1 MKRLTTIRARLLSGL
16 GLTTALQ
23 VLALGIAVITLLI
36 TSGAV
41 RKVSMERLPQVGYA
55 NQLSYTGE
63 RMADEITAVIAAS
76 SQSIRKESFSNY
88 ETQAKRAAPLLTL
101 IEEGGASTAQMDEL
115 GAALTSLS
123 LAASAVNDAQRS
135 FIDHRT
141 ALDALRVNASELRK
155 DLQLAVE
162 DAVDGADDADV
173 ETLLRLGLSGTMIG
187 TLYADAAQ
195 APDVEAVNSLSER
208 FNEYADDVRINIA
221 ILGSAAT
228 PEVRALANEFLGAGA
243 ADEGIFSLR
252 LSELSAMD
260 ASQQA
265 KREAMEALGTQST
278 AINRLVTEISA
289 VAESE
294 ARSSL
299 TAADRSSVAV
309 LVCAAFSVAFA
320 IWLGYFYVH
329 RQVLRR
335 LSDIRSVMLT
345 VAEGELG
352 NEVEGVDIQD
362 EIGAMA
368 RALEVFRQNAIKAEK
383 LNNEMLE
390 TQKEMLASQEEKM
403 ELERKQ
409 RQADEERRAAEARAE
424 KERLEAEEKARQE
437 RAAAEERERELREE
451 ASRKEMEARER
462 QREAEA
468 EALRERA
475 AEEKR
480 LMEEKAAAEEQ
491 ARLEREA
498 AAEER
503 RKEEEQRRQE
513 KLAAEE
519 RERQLR
525 EEAAERERIAEK
537 ERQEAE
543 AEAMRQKAAAEK
555 RRLEEQAAAE
565 EQARQEREAAAERER
580 QREVEAQQ
588 RAEQERRA
596 MIQSLASSIGEVVRA
611 ARAGDFSKTVVADFD
626 DPELNDL
633 AENLNQ
639 LVGTVKGGLA
649 ETVDVLRALRD
660 SDLTQRVDGQF
671 EGSFA
676 DLRDGVNFAADGL
689 ANVLTNLRSTSTR
702 VGASLS
708 ELMGGVDQLSSQ
720 TSTQAATLEE
730 TSAALQ
736 SFTTTVEQTS
746 QRTAEMRDNARATQT
761 KAEAGGQ
768 VMTEATEAMDRVAN
782 SSKKVTEITSVIESI
797 AFQTNLLAL
806 NASVEAARAGE
817 AGKGFAVVA
826 AEVRSLA
833 QSTANASK
841 EISTLISAAN
851 DEIKGGVDLVSR
863 AADDLKLIV
872 DEVATNVSLIDD
884 VSQATQSQTLT
895 LREINLAMTDLDRL
909 TQGNNTLV
917 DSNNHAIGQAKLEFD
932 QLDTLVAGFRLTG
945 GSAATRVYTE
955 ADAA

>member
-1 MKRLTTIRARLLSGL
+1 MNKFTTIRTRLLSGL
-16 GLTTALQ
+16 ALSAVLQ
-23 VLALGIAVITLLI
+23 VLALGLAVIALLI

-41 RKVSMERLPQVGYA
+41 RKVSMERLPQSGYA
-55 NQLSYTGE
+55 SQLAFTGE
-63 RMADEITAVIAAS
+63 RMADDIAAVISAS
-76 SQSIRKESFSNY
+76 SQEVRDESFANY
-88 ETQAKRAAPLLTL
+88 EEQARRTAPLLML
-101 IEEGGASTAQMDEL
+101 IEEGGASTEQMAEL
-115 GAALTSLS
+115 ESAFEALSVAA
-123 LAASAVNDAQRS
+123 AAVNDAQRS
-135 FIDHRT
+135 FIENRM
-141 ALDALRVNASELRK
+141 AQDALRASATVLRQ

-173 ETLLRLGLSGTMIG
+173 ETLLRLGLSGTLIG
-187 TLYADAAQ
+187 TLYVDAAQ
-195 APDVEAVNSLSER
+195 APNAEAVDDISAQ

-221 ILGSAAT
+221 ILGGAAT
-228 PEVRALANEFLGAGA
+228 PQVRALASAFIEAGEG
-243 ADEGIFSLR
+243 DDGIFALR
-252 LSELSAMD
+252 LSELQAMDAARTAKLSAMD
-260 ASQQA
+260 ALATQQ
-265 KREAMEALGTQST
+265 T
-278 AINRLVTEISA
+278 AINRLVTEIGA
-289 VAESE
+289 VAETE
-294 ARSSL
+294 ARQSL
-299 TAADRSSVAV
+299 SAAESSSVLV
-309 LVCAAFSVAFA
+309 LICAAFSIALAV
-320 IWLGYFYVH
+320 WLGYFYVH

-335 LSDIRSVMLT
+335 LGEIRGTMLK
-345 VAEGELG
+345 VAEGELDVA
-352 NEVEGVDIQD
+352 VEGLGVQD

-368 RALEVFRQNAIKAEK
+368 RALEVFRENAIKAEK
-383 LNNEMLE
+383 LNKDMLQ
-390 TQKEMLASQEEKM
+390 TQKEMIAQQEEKM

-437 RAAAEERERELREE
+437 RAAAEERERQLREE
-451 ASRKEMEARER
+451 AAQKEMEARER

-468 EALRERA
+468 KALRERA
-475 AEEKR
+475 EEEKR

-503 RKEEEQRRQE
+503 RQEEEQRRQE

-543 AEAMRQKAAAEK
+543 AEAMRKQAAAEK

-565 EQARQEREAAAERER
+565 EKARQEREAAAERER
-580 QREVEAQQ
+580 QREIEAQQ
-588 RAEQERRA
+588 RLEEERRA
-596 MIQSLASSIGEVVRA
+596 MIQSLASSIGDVVRA
-611 ARAGDFSKTVVADFD
+611 ARAGDFSKTVAADFD

-639 LVGTVKGGLA
+639 LLGTVKGGLE

-660 SDLTQRVDGQF
+660 SDLTQRVDGEF

-708 ELMGGVDQLSSQ
+708 ELLGGVDQLSSQ

-736 SFTTTVEQTS
+736 SFTATVEQTS
-746 QRTAEMRDNARATQT
+746 QRTTEMRDNARATQT
-761 KAEAGGQ
+761 KAEAGGE
-768 VMTEATEAMDRVAN
+768 VMAEATEAMDRVAN

-841 EISTLISAAN
+841 EISTLITAAN
-851 DEIKGGVDLVSR
+851 EEIKGGVDLVSR

-872 DEVATNVSLIDD
+872 DEVAENVSLIDD

-917 DSNNHAIGQAKLEFD
+917 DSNNHAIGQAKMEFD
-932 QLDTLVAGFRLTG
+932 QLDNLVAGFRLAG
-945 GSAATRVYTE
+945 DVSTRVFTE

>member
-1 MKRLTTIRARLLSGL
+1 MSKFSTIRTRLLSGL
-16 GLTTALQ
+16 ALSTAFQ
-23 VLALGIAVITLLI
+23 VLALGLAVFALLI

-41 RKVSMERLPQVGYA
+41 RKVSLERLPQAGYA
-55 NQLSYTGE
+55 NQLAYTGE
-63 RMADEITAVIAAS
+63 RMADDIAAVISAT
-76 SQSIRKESFSNY
+76 SQSVREESFADY
-88 ETQAKRAAPLLTL
+88 EQQASRTKPLFMLL
-101 IEEGGASTAQMDEL
+101 EEGGTSADKMSEL
-115 GAALTSLS
+115 RAAFEALS
-123 LAASAVNDAQRS
+123 VAASAVNDAQRGY
-135 FIDHRT
+135 IDNRLLQEQKRT
-141 ALDALRVNASELRK
+141 EASALRQ
-155 DLQLAVE
+155 DLQLALE
-162 DAVDGADDADV
+162 DAVDVADDADV
-173 ETLLRLGLSGTMIG
+173 ETLLRLGLSGTLIG
-187 TLYADAAQ
+187 ALYADGSQ
-195 APDVEAVNSLSER
+195 APTPEVVTELNDQ
-208 FNEYADDVRINIA
+208 FNEFADDVRINIA

-228 PEVRALANEFLGAGA
+228 PQVRGLANAFIGVGEGE
-243 ADEGIFSLR
+243 EGIFSIR
-252 LSELSAMD
+252 LSEISAMEAAKAAKLQAMD
-260 ASQQA
+260 ALSA
-265 KREAMEALGTQST
+265 QSD

-289 VAESE
+289 VAQTE
-294 ARSSL
+294 ARNSL
-299 TAADRSSVAV
+299 TAAENSSLAV
-309 LVCAAFSVAFA
+309 LILAGFSIALAV
-320 IWLGYFYVH
+320 WLGYFYVH

-335 LSDIRSVMLT
+335 LGDIRGVMLE
-345 VAEGELG
+345 VAEGKLDV
-352 NEVEGVDIQD
+352 EVEGIDVQD

-368 RALEVFRQNAIKAEK
+368 RALEVFRENAIKAEK
-383 LNNEMLE
+383 LNKDMLK
-390 TQKEMLASQEEKM
+390 TQKEMIAQQEEKM

-437 RAAAEERERELREE
+437 RAAAEERERQLREE
-451 ASRKEMEARER
+451 AAQKEMEARER

-468 EALRERA
+468 KALRERA
-475 AEEKR
+475 EEEKR
-480 LMEEKAAAEEQ
+480 LMEEKAAAEEE

-503 RKEEEQRRQE
+503 RLEEEKRRQE

-537 ERQEAE
+537 KRQEAE
-543 AEAMRQKAAAEK
+543 AEAMRKEAAAEK

-580 QREVEAQQ
+580 QREIEAQQ
-588 RAEQERRA
+588 RLEEERRA
-596 MIQSLASSIGEVVRA
+596 MIQSLASSIGEVVLA
-611 ARAGDFSKTVVADFD
+611 ARAGDFSKQVAADFD

-639 LVGTVKGGLA
+639 LVGTVKGGLE
-649 ETVDVLRALRD
+649 ETVEVLRALKD
-660 SDLTQRVDGQF
+660 SDLTQRVDGDF

-689 ANVLTNLRSTSTR
+689 ANVLMNLRSTSTR
-702 VGASLS
+702 VGSSLS
-708 ELMGGVDQLSSQ
+708 ELLGGVDQLSSQ

-736 SFTTTVEQTS
+736 SFTATVEQTS
-746 QRTAEMRDNARATQT
+746 QRTTEMRDNARATQT

-768 VMTEATEAMDRVAN
+768 VMTEATEAMDRVAT

-841 EISTLISAAN
+841 EISTLISEAN
-851 DEIKGGVDLVSR
+851 NQIKGGVDLVSR

-872 DEVATNVSLIDD
+872 DEVAENVELIDD
-884 VSQATQSQTLT
+884 VSQATQSQTVA
-895 LREINLAMTDLDRL
+895 LREINLAMNDLDRL

-932 QLDTLVAGFRLTG
+932 QLDNLVAGFRISG
-945 GSAATRVYTE
+945 DVSSKVFTE

>member
-1 MKRLTTIRARLLSGL
+1 MDKFSTIRTRLLSGL
-16 GLTTALQ
+16 ALSTAFQ
-23 VLALGIAVITLLI
+23 VLALGLAVFALLI

-41 RKVSMERLPQVGYA
+41 RKVSLERLPQAGYA
-55 NQLSYTGE
+55 NQLAYTGE
-63 RMADEITAVIAAS
+63 RMADDIAAVISAT
-76 SQSIRKESFSNY
+76 SQSVREESFANY
-88 ETQAKRAAPLLTL
+88 DKQASRTKPLFMLL
-101 IEEGGASTAQMDEL
+101 EEGGASAEQMAQL
-115 GAALTSLS
+115 HGAFDALSV
-123 LAASAVNDAQRS
+123 AASAVNDAQRGY
-135 FIDHRT
+135 IENRLLQEQKRT
-141 ALDALRVNASELRK
+141 EASALRQ
-155 DLQLAVE
+155 DLQIALE
-162 DAVDGADDADV
+162 DAVDVADDADV
-173 ETLLRLGLSGTMIG
+173 ETLLRLGLSGTLIG
-187 TLYADAAQ
+187 ALYADGSQAATT
-195 APDVEAVNSLSER
+195 EAVIELNDQ
-208 FNEYADDVRINIA
+208 FNELADDLRINIA

-228 PEVRALANEFLGAGA
+228 PQVRSLANAFIGAG
-243 ADEGIFSLR
+243 DGEEGIFAIR
-252 LSELSAMD
+252 LSEISAMQAAQAAKLQAMD
-260 ASQQA
+260 ALTA
-265 KREAMEALGTQST
+265 QSN

-289 VAESE
+289 VAQTE
-294 ARSSL
+294 ARASL
-299 TAADRSSVAV
+299 TAAENSSVAV
-309 LVCAAFSVAFA
+309 LILAGFSIALAV
-320 IWLGYFYVH
+320 WLGYFYVH

-335 LSDIRSVMLT
+335 LGDIRGVMLE
-345 VAEGELG
+345 VAEGKLKV
-352 NEVEGVDIQD
+352 EVEGIDVQD

-368 RALEVFRQNAIKAEK
+368 RALEVFRENAIKAEK
-383 LNNEMLE
+383 LNNDMLK
-390 TQKEMLASQEEKM
+390 TQKEMIAQQEEKM

-437 RAAAEERERELREE
+437 RAAAEERERQLRED
-451 ASRKEMEARER
+451 AAQKEMKARER

-468 EALRERA
+468 KALRERA
-475 AEEKR
+475 EEEKR
-480 LMEEKAAAEEQ
+480 LMEEKAAAEEA

-503 RKEEEQRRQE
+503 RLEEEKRRQE
-513 KLAAEE
+513 KLEAEE

-537 ERQEAE
+537 KRQEAE
-543 AEAMRQKAAAEK
+543 AEAMRKEADAEK

-580 QREVEAQQ
+580 QREIEAQQ
-588 RAEQERRA
+588 RLEDERRA
-596 MIQSLASSIGEVVRA
+596 MIQSLASSIGEVVLA
-611 ARAGDFSKTVVADFD
+611 ARAGDFSKHVAADFD

-639 LVGTVKGGLA
+639 LVGTVKGGLE
-649 ETVDVLRALRD
+649 ETVTVLRALKD
-660 SDLTQRVDGQF
+660 SDLTQRVDGDF

-689 ANVLTNLRSTSTR
+689 ANVLMNLRSTSTR
-702 VGASLS
+702 VGSTLS
-708 ELMGGVDQLSSQ
+708 ELLGGVDQLSSQ

-736 SFTTTVEQTS
+736 SFTATVEQTS
-746 QRTAEMRDNARATQT
+746 QRTTEMRDNARATQT
-761 KAEAGGQ
+761 KAEAGGH
-768 VMTEATEAMDRVAN
+768 VMTEATEAMDRVAT

-841 EISTLISAAN
+841 EISTLISEAN
-851 DEIKGGVDLVSR
+851 DQIKGGVDLVSR

-872 DEVATNVSLIDD
+872 DEVAENVELIDD

-895 LREINLAMTDLDRL
+895 LREINLAMSDLDRL

-917 DSNNHAIGQAKLEFD
+917 DSNNHSIGQAKLEFD
-932 QLDTLVAGFRLTG
+932 QLDNLVAGFRISG
-945 GSAATRVYTE
+945 DVSSRVFTE

>member
-1 MKRLTTIRARLLSGL
+1 MSKFTTIRTRLLSGL
-16 GLTTALQ
+16 ALSTVLQ
-23 VLALGIAVITLLI
+23 VLALGIAVVTLLI

-41 RKVSMERLPQVGYA
+41 RQVSMERLPQAGYA
-55 NQLSYTGE
+55 NQLAFTGE
-63 RMADEITAVIAAS
+63 RMADDIAAVISATT
-76 SQSIRKESFSNY
+76 QSVRDESYANY
-88 ETQAKRAAPLLTL
+88 EKQAGRTGPLLML
-101 IEEGGASTAQMDEL
+101 LEEGGASMAQMAQLESAFEDLSVAAGAVNEAQRRFIDNRTAQ
-115 GAALTSLS
+115 
-123 LAASAVNDAQRS
+123 
-135 FIDHRT
+135 
-141 ALDALRVNASELRK
+141 DALRTSATDLRQ

-173 ETLLRLGLSGTMIG
+173 ETLLRLGLSGTLIG
-187 TLYADAAQ
+187 TLYADASQ
-195 APDVEAVNSLSER
+195 APNASIVNQLSDQ
-208 FNEYADDVRINIA
+208 FTEYSDDVRINIA
-221 ILGSAAT
+221 ILGDAAT
-228 PEVRALANEFLGAGA
+228 PQVRALADAFIAAGE
-243 ADEGIFSLR
+243 ADDGIFALR
-252 LSELSAMD
+252 LSELDAMEAANTAKLQAMD
-260 ASQQA
+260 ALA
-265 KREAMEALGTQST
+265 AQSG
-278 AINRLVTEISA
+278 AINRLVTEIAALS
-289 VAESE
+289 ETE
-294 ARSSL
+294 ARRSL
-299 TAADRSSVAV
+299 TAAERSSVAV
-309 LVCAAFSVAFA
+309 LICAAFSIVLAV
-320 IWLGYFYVH
+320 WLGYFYVH

-335 LSDIRSVMLT
+335 LGEIRGVMLR
-345 VAEGELG
+345 VAEGELDVA
-352 NEVEGVDIQD
+352 VEGLEVQD
-362 EIGAMA
+362 EIGGMA
-368 RALEVFRQNAIKAEK
+368 RTLEVFRENAIEAER
-383 LNNEMLE
+383 LNKEMLQ

-424 KERLEAEEKARQE
+424 KERLEAEEKAREE
-437 RAAAEERERELREE
+437 RVAAEERERELREE
-451 ASRKEMEARER
+451 AARKEMEARER

-468 EALRERA
+468 KALRERA
-475 AEEKR
+475 EEEKR

-498 AAEER
+498 IAEER
-503 RKEEEQRRQE
+503 RQEEENRRQE
-513 KLAAEE
+513 KIAAEE
-519 RERQLR
+519 RERKLR
-525 EEAAERERIAEK
+525 EEAAERELLAEK

-543 AEAMRQKAAAEK
+543 AEAMRKQAEAEK

-565 EQARQEREAAAERER
+565 EKARQEREAAAERER
-580 QREVEAQQ
+580 QREIEAQQ
-588 RAEQERRA
+588 RLEEERRA
-596 MIQSLASSIGEVVRA
+596 MIQSLASSIGEVVLA
-611 ARAGDFSKTVVADFD
+611 ARAGDFSKTVAADFD

-639 LVGTVKGGLA
+639 LVGTVKGGLE
-649 ETVDVLRALRD
+649 ETVEVLGALRD
-660 SDLTQRVDGQF
+660 SDLTQRVDGEF

-708 ELMGGVDQLSSQ
+708 ELLGGVDQLSSQ

-736 SFTTTVEQTS
+736 SFTATVEQTS
-746 QRTAEMRDNARATQT
+746 QRTTEMRDNARATQT

-841 EISTLISAAN
+841 EISILISAAN

-917 DSNNHAIGQAKLEFD
+917 DSNNHAIGQAKMEFD
-932 QLDTLVAGFRLTG
+932 QLDNLVAGFRLAGDVT
-945 GSAATRVYTE
+945 TRVFTE

>member
-1 MKRLTTIRARLLSGL
+1 MSKFTTIRTRLLSGL
-16 GLTTALQ
+16 ALSTVLQ
-23 VLALGIAVITLLI
+23 VLALGIAVVTLLI

-41 RKVSMERLPQVGYA
+41 RQVSMERLPQAGYA
-55 NQLSYTGE
+55 NQLAFTGE
-63 RMADEITAVIAAS
+63 RMADDIAAVISATT
-76 SQSIRKESFSNY
+76 QSVRDESYANY
-88 ETQAKRAAPLLTL
+88 EKQAGRTGPLLML
-101 IEEGGASTAQMDEL
+101 LEEGGASMAQMAQLESAFEDLSVAAGAVNEAQRRFIDNRTAQ
-115 GAALTSLS
+115 
-123 LAASAVNDAQRS
+123 
-135 FIDHRT
+135 
-141 ALDALRVNASELRK
+141 DALRTSATDLRQ

-173 ETLLRLGLSGTMIG
+173 ETLLRLGLSGTLIG
-187 TLYADAAQ
+187 TLYADASQ
-195 APDVEAVNSLSER
+195 APNASIVNQLSNQ
-208 FNEYADDVRINIA
+208 FTEYSDDVRINIA
-221 ILGSAAT
+221 ILGDAAT
-228 PEVRALANEFLGAGA
+228 PQVRALADAFIAAGE
-243 ADEGIFSLR
+243 ADDGIFALR
-252 LSELSAMD
+252 LSELDAMEAANTAKLQAMD
-260 ASQQA
+260 ALA
-265 KREAMEALGTQST
+265 AQSG
-278 AINRLVTEISA
+278 AINRLVTEIAALS
-289 VAESE
+289 ETE
-294 ARSSL
+294 ARRSL
-299 TAADRSSVAV
+299 TAAERSSVAV
-309 LVCAAFSVAFA
+309 LICAAFSIVLAV
-320 IWLGYFYVH
+320 WLGYFYVH

-335 LSDIRSVMLT
+335 LGEIRGVMLR
-345 VAEGELG
+345 VAEGELDVA
-352 NEVEGVDIQD
+352 VEGLEVQD
-362 EIGAMA
+362 EIGGMA
-368 RALEVFRQNAIKAEK
+368 RTLEVFRENAIEAER
-383 LNNEMLE
+383 LNKEMLQ

-424 KERLEAEEKARQE
+424 KERLEAEEKAREE
-437 RAAAEERERELREE
+437 RVAAEERERELREE
-451 ASRKEMEARER
+451 AARKEMEARER

-468 EALRERA
+468 KALRERA
-475 AEEKR
+475 EEEKR

-498 AAEER
+498 IAEER
-503 RKEEEQRRQE
+503 RQEEENRRQE
-513 KLAAEE
+513 KIAAEE
-519 RERQLR
+519 RERKLR
-525 EEAAERERIAEK
+525 EEAAERELLAEK

-543 AEAMRQKAAAEK
+543 AEAMRKQAEAEK

-565 EQARQEREAAAERER
+565 EKARQEREAAAERER
-580 QREVEAQQ
+580 QREIEAQQ
-588 RAEQERRA
+588 RLEEERRA
-596 MIQSLASSIGEVVRA
+596 MIQSLASSIGEVVLA
-611 ARAGDFSKTVVADFD
+611 ARAGDFSKTVAADFD

-639 LVGTVKGGLA
+639 LVGTVKGGLE
-649 ETVDVLRALRD
+649 ETVEVLGALRD
-660 SDLTQRVDGQF
+660 SDLTQRVDGEF

-708 ELMGGVDQLSSQ
+708 ELLGGVDQLSSQ

-736 SFTTTVEQTS
+736 SFTATVEQTS
-746 QRTAEMRDNARATQT
+746 QRTTEMRDNARATQT

-841 EISTLISAAN
+841 EISILISAAN

-917 DSNNHAIGQAKLEFD
+917 DSNNHAIGQAKMEFD
-932 QLDTLVAGFRLTG
+932 QLDNLVAGFRLAGDVT
-945 GSAATRVYTE
+945 TRVFTE